1 MSLNDIQSRIARSA
15 AAAGRSLSTIT
26 LIAVSKTQPDD
37 RVDAVLTAGHRIYGE
52 NRVQE
57 AQTRWAHRRALYPDI
72 RLHLIGPLQTNKAS
86 AAIALFDHIHT
97 LDRPKLADALAA
109 AMQQSGRAVPCM
121 IQVNTGAEP
130 QKAGVAPGDLP
141 ALLRHARAAGVT
153 VTGLMCI
160 PPVAQDPRP
169 HFDMLRHMAHD
180 HGLSD
185 LSMGMSADFEIAITC
200 GATHLRIGSALFGAR

>member
-15 AAAGRSLSTIT
+15 IAAGRSLSDIT

-57 AQTRWAHRRALYPDI
+57 AQTRWTRRRALYPDLC
-72 RLHLIGPLQTNKAS
+72 LHLIGPLQTNKAS

-109 AMQQSGRAVPCM
+109 AMQHSGRAVPCM

-130 QKAGVAPGDLP
+130 QKAGVAPGGLP
-141 ALLRHARAAGVT
+141 ALLRYARAAGVM

-160 PPVAQDPRP
+160 PPVAQDPRS

-185 LSMGMSADFEIAITC
+185 LSMGMSADFEIAIAC